1 MFYIISSMVS
11 FHFITNFIVDTVL
24 ICVGDCYLSLELV
37 SLGSHKRHWAK
48 QSGSCLSCT
57 MATWWLVS
65 SLLTPASLVLWPRGG
80 WCQVYWLLPL
90 LYYGHMVAG
99 VKSTDSCLSCT
110 MATWWLVSSLLT
122 PASLV
127 LWPRGGWCQVYWLL
141 PLLYYGHMVAG
152 VKSTDSC
159 LSCTMATWWLVSSLL
174 TPASLVLW
182 PRGGWCQVY

>member
-1 MFYIISSMVS
+1 MVAG
-11 FHFITNFIVDTVL
+11 V
-24 ICVGDCYLSLELV
+24 
-37 SLGSHKRHWAK
+37 
-48 QSGSCLSCT
+48 QSTDSCLSCT

-65 SLLTPASLVLWPRGG
+65 SLLTPASLVLWPHGG

-127 LWPRGGWCQVYWLL
+127 LWPHGGWCQVYWLL

-159 LSCTMATWWLVSSLL
+159 LSCTMAT
-174 TPASLVLW
+174 
-182 PRGGWCQVY
+182 GGWCQVTHDLYNMQFIQMRDIVHVVA